1 MDMNDKELAAIELH
15 LRRYRNVDRV
25 FEDGFDII
33 KLLSISNQNFGSMI
47 TVIYAFYLSSACI
60 GFFLGT
66 ELLGV
71 ISGEVVE

>member
-1 MDMNDKELAAIELH
+1 M
-15 LRRYRNVDRV
+15 DRV

-33 KLLSISNQNFGSMI
+33 KLMSISNQKFGTMI
-47 TVIYAFYLSSACI
+47 AVIYAFYASSACI